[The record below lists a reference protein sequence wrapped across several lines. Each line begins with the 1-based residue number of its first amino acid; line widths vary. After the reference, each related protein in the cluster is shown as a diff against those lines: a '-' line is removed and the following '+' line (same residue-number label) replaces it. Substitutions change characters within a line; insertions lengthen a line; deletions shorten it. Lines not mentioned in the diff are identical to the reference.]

1 MFWTEMQTCE
11 DEGKQAFAEK
21 QKIHWE
27 NKQNPQLARNMQ
39 ERLTD
44 TDRKDQR
51 EDSAMYT
58 QKDNQGKWTQL
69 GKTGADNQDNE
80 KAGKV
85 KVNANHY
92 RQVQLPK

>member
-1 MFWTEMQTCE
+1 MKT
-11 DEGKQAFAEK
+11 GKQAFTLAEK

-27 NKQNPQLARNMQ
+27 NKQNPELARNMQ

-58 QKDNQGKWTQL
+58 QKDNQGKGTQL
-69 GKTGADNQDNE
+69 GKTGADNQDNQT
-80 KAGKV
+80 AGKV
-85 KVNANHY
+85 TVNANHY
-92 RQVQLPK
+92 RQVQLPI